1 MKPAIILG
9 THTMGLGVIRAL
21 GSMRVPIIAVYY
33 NPNDMGYVSKYVS
46 EVIRAPHPEYCEE
59 EFIALLESLAARFAG
74 SPIFPVSDESLK
86 LVSRRKA
93 RLEKNFLVACT
104 DWEITQQLIEKN
116 YTYAVA
122 ESIGVPAPRTAF
134 PQSLEEAAQFGER
147 LLFPCLVKP
156 VESHLYFDRFKK
168 KMARVEDM
176 DGLLEAYNQA
186 AAAGLQ
192 VVLQEFIPGED
203 SLGVNYN
210 SYFLDG
216 KPVAEFTAQK
226 IRSAPPEL
234 GSPCV
239 AKSQVIPEVMAAGRR
254 VLNRMGY
261 YGYSCMEFKCDPR
274 DGAYKLMEVNGR
286 HNLSTL
292 LAVKSGINF
301 PWIHYQHLT
310 QEVLPQGCTYGE
322 GVYWIDFE
330 RDLAYFSQRLFDK
343 REPLSQLVKPYL
355 KPHVYAVF
363 DSRDLQPFLKRY
375 ISFAKKGYSG
385 IWHKSASNSHLSDGN
400 N

>member
-1 MKPAIILG
+1 
-9 THTMGLGVIRAL
+9 MG
-21 GSMRVPIIAVYY
+21 VPIIAVYY

-59 EFIALLESLAARFAG
+59 EFIALLESCAARFSG

-86 LVSRRKA
+86 LVSRHKA
-93 RLEKNFLVACT
+93 CLEQYYLVGCT
-104 DWEITQQLIEKN
+104 EWEITRQLIEKN
-116 YTYAVA
+116 YTYALA

-134 PQSLEEAAQFGER
+134 PRSLEDVAQFGQR

-156 VESHLYFDRFKK
+156 VESHLYFDTFKK
-168 KMARVEDM
+168 KMAMVEDL
-176 DGLLEAYNQA
+176 DGLLDAYAQA
-186 AAAGLQ
+186 AAAGLS

-210 SYFLDG
+210 SYFWDG
-216 KPVAEFTAQK
+216 EPVAEFTAQK

-239 AKSQVIPEVMAAGRR
+239 ARSQAIPEVMAAGRR
-254 VLNRMGY
+254 MLNRMGY

-274 DGAYKLMEVNGR
+274 DGVYKLMEVNGR

-301 PWIHYQHLT
+301 PWIHYQHMV
-310 QEVLPQGCTYGE
+310 QGVLPQGCAFRE

-330 RDLAYFSQRLFDK
+330 RDFAFFPQRLSAK
-343 REPLSQLVKPYL
+343 RETLSQLVNPYL
-355 KPHVYAVF
+355 KPHVFAVF
-363 DSRDLQPFLKRY
+363 DSKDMRPFLKRY
-375 ISFAKKGYSG
+375 LSFAKKGSSG
-385 IWHKSASNSHLSDGN
+385 FLHKSTGGSPH
-400 N
+400 